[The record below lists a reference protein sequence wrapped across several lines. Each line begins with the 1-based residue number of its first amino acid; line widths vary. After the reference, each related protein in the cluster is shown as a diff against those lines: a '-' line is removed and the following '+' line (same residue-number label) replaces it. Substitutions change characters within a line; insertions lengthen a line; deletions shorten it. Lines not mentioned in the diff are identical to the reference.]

1 MLDFRK
7 IEKTDFDKLDAFYE
21 AQKKY
26 VLTDAHRI
34 CDYAPGTVKMWRT
47 AYDMEYALFC
57 DNLYL
62 SAVFDEEG
70 TRSYFY
76 PLGPN
81 KKNGLERLRNHIE
94 KIGSGTLSVIPEEC
108 AAQAESVFGADH
120 IVKDTLRADRDW
132 ADYIYLKKDFENLAG
147 RRHHKQKNL
156 INRFVRE
163 NPDYTCEAISEENAE
178 EVLRYYR
185 KYALNNP
192 HTSGIDDAEF
202 AAACDVLRYWNLY
215 DMRGIILR
223 AAGEICGFT
232 IGEVYGDTVYV
243 HVEKAEKEKDG
254 AFQVLSRDFLRSI
267 HDPAVLYVNRE
278 EDMGLEGL
286 RRSKLAYGPIRLD
299 YKYTMDVVFAKNADL
314 SGECV
319 LL

>member
-7 IEKTDFDKLDAFYE
+7 IKKADFEKLDAFYE
-21 AQKKY
+21 AQKEY
-26 VLTDAHRI
+26 ILTGAHRI
-34 CDYAPGTVKMWRT
+34 CDYAPGTVKMWCA
-47 AYDMEYALFC
+47 AYDMEYAFFH

-62 SAVFDEEG
+62 SAVFNEEG
-70 TRSYFY
+70 TRSYLY

-81 KKNGLERLRNHIE
+81 KKDALGWLREHVE
-94 KIGSGTLSVIPEEC
+94 KIGFGTLSVIPQEC
-108 AAQAESVFGADH
+108 AALVEDVFNTEH

-132 ADYIYLKKDFENLAG
+132 ADYIYLKKDFENPAG
-147 RRHHKQKNL
+147 RKHHKQKNL

-163 NPDYTCEAISEENAE
+163 NPDYACEAISEENAE

-185 KYALNNP
+185 EYALENP
-192 HTSGIDDAEF
+192 YTSGIDDAEF
-202 AAACDVLRYWNLY
+202 AAACDVLMNWSLY
-215 DMRGIILR
+215 KMQGILLR

-254 AFQVLSRDFLRSI
+254 AFQVLSRDFLRKI

-319 LL
+319 FL